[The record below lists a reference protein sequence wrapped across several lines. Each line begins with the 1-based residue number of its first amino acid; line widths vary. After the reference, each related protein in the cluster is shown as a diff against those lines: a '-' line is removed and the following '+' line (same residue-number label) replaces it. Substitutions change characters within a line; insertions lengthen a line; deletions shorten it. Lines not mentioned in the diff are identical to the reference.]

1 MSDII
6 EQRGKGDAG
15 IPDEELIQQFLQQK
29 NPAAFDAIMLRYQ
42 DMVYRICYRMLGDH
56 DDALDVS
63 QEIFVTCYRKIHQF
77 SGKSKLSTWLYRM
90 SVNHCKNLWRKQK
103 RSVSTHAISIDDDNP
118 GEDRSAIQ
126 IADNNPDPREH
137 ASDKEMQNLV
147 MQKIHA
153 LKPEFREILIL
164 RYSEELSYEEIAEIS
179 GCTIGTIKSRLNRAR
194 QELRMLLRGFVD
206 VKT

>member
-6 EQRGKGDAG
+6 EQQRKDDAG
-15 IPDEELIQQFLQQK
+15 IADAELIQQFLK
-29 NPAAFDAIMLRYQ
+29 HNNPAAFDAIMLRYQ

-90 SVNHCKNLWRKQK
+90 SVNHCKNLWRKKK
-103 RSVSTHAISIDDDNP
+103 RSVSTYAISIDDDNP
-118 GEDRSAIQ
+118 GEDRSPVQ
-126 IADNNPDPREH
+126 IADNNPDPRTH
-137 ASDKEMQNLV
+137 ASDRELQNLV
-147 MQKIHA
+147 MEKIHE
-153 LKPEFREILIL
+153 LKPDFREILIL

-179 GCTIGTIKSRLNRAR
+179 GCSIGTIKSRLNRAR
-194 QELRMLLRGFVD
+194 CELRLLLKGFVD
-206 VKT
+206 VRI